1 MGNKYIFNGKDI
13 TLPVVRKIERIVN
26 ILSEQLH
33 IDFETAYQ
41 KFLSSRTYTNLANTN
56 NYLWAESAEYIVD
69 DFFRELNNT
78 H

>member
-33 IDFETAYQ
+33 IDFETA
-41 KFLSSRTYTNLANTN
+41 
-56 NYLWAESAEYIVD
+56 
-69 DFFRELNNT
+69 
-78 H
+78 